1 MIPHRRMKQQNKG
14 ERGRY
19 DFFKKCFISR
29 HNDVDVHI
37 NSNPPPRKFIY
48 GIEKIKNKIY
58 NYTLLKSKYEKYSL
72 NTLTQMH

>member
-37 NSNPPPRKFIY
+37 NSNPPR
-48 GIEKIKNKIY
+48 IEKIKYIIY
-58 NYTLLKSKYEKYSL
+58 EILKSKCEKNSF